1 MVELLNY
8 PFDSSMILRK
18 RKGIRKE
25 LIKENFSN
33 NLKVAVLGGSTT
45 NELLKIIELF
55 LLKRTKQ

>member
-25 LIKENFSN
+25 LIKEKATLEKKFNTLFKS
-33 NLKVAVLGGSTT
+33 
-45 NELLKIIELF
+45 IED
-55 LLKRTKQ
+55 